1 MSQHRQHSEYRAA
14 PPPDHARLRPAPLPA
29 EPLPRT
35 ALLDQLMQHL
45 ARGRRLA
52 LLRSPPGY
60 GKTTLMHAC
69 ALQLR
74 QDWLWLRCSS
84 ADNQPAQLHSQLAA
98 LLAVPQPDNPA
109 HLETT
114 LFNQLEARQAPLVL
128 FIDDLH
134 LLRSN
139 PARQLINRLLAVAT
153 PRLQIVAASQGEPQL
168 AITHLHR
175 DQQLLALDTADLA
188 LDSQQIAA
196 LASARHIALDND
208 SLYQLRTSSEGWIS
222 GVLLALSARAR
233 QTNADEDTA
242 RYLNESVL
250 DSLTPRLRHFL
261 EQTSVV
267 SAFSPALAAHLSGDA
282 QSERT
287 LAQLRRD
294 GLFIEDNPDALLPL
308 RYHPALRNACQQR
321 LQQRAP
327 ARLRQLHLRGADWLL
342 QHGCYGEAVYQL
354 GRGGDYNRL
363 LAEVEQHSFDLL
375 REGKVDSIVDFL
387 MDLPNRDTDHLTL
400 AITEASTVIA
410 TNDIERARLCLAR
423 LQRLVRDLPPP
434 IPRPERVFQSM
445 AFVRSR
451 LAVLAGNY
459 QHGLRL
465 TGDSLRRWPQQTAA
479 SAVLL
484 YNRASCLHALG
495 ELHAARR
502 VAEDALSQ
510 LSQFAFRGYTHN
522 LQLLLAQIDLS
533 QGNSAGAAQ
542 RLGALTERPDSR
554 SNTFYELFLNIG
566 QAQVLQ
572 QQGAFEAARQQL
584 AQAEATALEVSHSA
598 ALPWVLHY
606 QACLHDAWDQSTAA
620 ARLWDEALRLSRQ
633 FRLCG
638 LYRLAAAWR
647 VRLAARQ
654 QDEAAIQQWLKEWR
668 WCQQQG
674 ESNAHREELL
684 AYAWVLQHQGRHDEA
699 RQRADD
705 LLNQARQQ
713 DNRWLALQAH
723 LLNARLARD
732 TGHRDSLINQLES
745 ALQLSL
751 QQGFA
756 QLLQH
761 EGRSLSDALRPL
773 LSARFRQQQGL
784 APLPAE
790 NPLLHPLQ
798 QLLADSQTQHLLV
811 EPLTRREQQV
821 LQRIARAQNN
831 QQLADALSVSTS
843 TIKTHINNLF
853 RKLGANERQQAIQ
866 IARSLK
872 ILP

>member
-14 PPPDHARLRPAPLPA
+14 PPPEQARLRPPPLPA
-29 EPLPRT
+29 APLPRT
-35 ALLDQLMQHL
+35 ELLDRLTQHL
-45 ARGRRLA
+45 SQGRRLA
-52 LLRSPPGY
+52 LLCSPPGY
-60 GKTTLMHAC
+60 GKTTLMHSC
-69 ALQLR
+69 ALQLQ

-84 ADNQPAQLHSQLAA
+84 ADNQPEQLHSQLAA
-98 LLAVPQPDNPA
+98 LLGVSLPADPA
-109 HLETT
+109 HLETL
-114 LFNQLEARQAPLVL
+114 LFNQLESRQTPLVL
-128 FIDDLH
+128 FLDDLH

-139 PARQLINRLLAVAT
+139 PARQLINRLLTIAT
-153 PRLQIVAASQGEPQL
+153 PRLQIVAACQGEPQL
-168 AITHLHR
+168 AITQLHR
-175 DQQLLALDTADLA
+175 DQQLLALDTSDLT

-208 SLYQLRTSSEGWIS
+208 SLYQLRTSTEGWIS
-222 GVLLALSARAR
+222 GVLLALAARTNHA
-233 QTNADEDTA
+233 NADDYCA
-242 RYLNESVL
+242 RYLHESVL
-250 DSLTPRLRHFL
+250 DSLTPRLRYFV

-282 QSERT
+282 QSEHT

-294 GLFIEDNPDALLPL
+294 GLFIEHNPDPLLPL
-308 RYHPALRNACQQR
+308 RYHPALRNACQQQ
-321 LQQRAP
+321 LLQRAP
-327 ARLRQLHLRGADWLL
+327 ARLRQLHLRAADWLL

-423 LQRLVRDLPPP
+423 LQRLVRELPSQ

-459 QHGLRL
+459 RHGLRL

-495 ELHAARR
+495 ELQAARQ
-502 VAEDALSQ
+502 VAQDALTQ

-533 QGNSAGAAQ
+533 QGDSPSAAR
-542 RLGALTERPDSR
+542 RLGALTERADNR

-606 QACLHDAWDQSTAA
+606 QACLHDAWDQSATA
-620 ARLWDEALRLSRQ
+620 ARLWDEALRLTRQ

-638 LYRLAAAWR
+638 LYRQAAAWR
-647 VRLAARQ
+647 VRLAVRQ
-654 QDEAAIQQWLKEWR
+654 QDEAVIQQWLSEWR

-684 AYAWVLQHQGRHDEA
+684 AYAWVLQQQGRHAEA
-699 RQRADD
+699 DQRAQD
-705 LLNQARQQ
+705 LLSQAQQ
-713 DNRWLALQAH
+713 QGNHWLALQSH
-723 LLNARLARD
+723 LLSARLARD
-732 TGHRDSLINQLES
+732 LGHQDSLLNHLEA

-751 QQGFA
+751 QHGFA

-761 EGRSLSDALRPL
+761 EGRSLSEALRPL

-784 APLPAE
+784 APLPAD

-798 QLLADSQTQHLLV
+798 QLLADRQTQHLLI

-821 LQRIARAQNN
+821 LQRIARGQTN
-831 QQLADALSVSTS
+831 QQLAEAFSVSTS

-853 RKLGANERQQAIQ
+853 RKLGASERQQAIQ
-866 IARSLK
+866 IARNLK
-872 ILP
+872 LLS

>member
-1 MSQHRQHSEYRAA
+1 MSQHRQHSEYRDA
-14 PPPDHARLRPAPLPA
+14 PPPDHARLRPPPLPA
-29 EPLPRT
+29 APLART
-35 ALLDQLMQHL
+35 ALLDTLMQHL
-45 ARGRRLA
+45 AQGRRLA

-69 ALQLR
+69 ALRLQ

-98 LLAVPQPDNPA
+98 LLAVPPPDNPA
-109 HLETT
+109 YLETA
-114 LFNQLEARQAPLVL
+114 LFNQLEARQAPLML

-134 LLRSN
+134 LLRST
-139 PARQLINRLLAVAT
+139 PARQLINRLLALAT
-153 PRLQIVAASQGEPQL
+153 PRLQIIAACQGEPQL
-168 AITHLHR
+168 AITQLHR
-175 DQQLLALDTADLA
+175 DQQLLELDTADLS

-208 SLYQLRTSSEGWIS
+208 SLYQLRTSTEGWIS
-222 GVLLALSARAR
+222 GVLLALSASAR
-233 QTNADEDTA
+233 QANADDDTA

-250 DSLTPRLRHFL
+250 NGLTPRLRHFL
-261 EQTSVV
+261 QQTSIV
-267 SAFSPALAAHLSGDA
+267 SAFSPALAAHLTGDA
-282 QSERT
+282 QSSRT
-287 LAQLRRD
+287 LALLRRD
-294 GLFIEDNPDALLPL
+294 GLFVEDNPDPLLPL

-327 ARLRQLHLRGADWLL
+327 ERQRQLHLRAADWLL

-423 LQRLVRDLPPP
+423 LQRLVRELPPP

-459 QHGLRL
+459 HHGLRL

-495 ELHAARR
+495 ELQAARQ
-502 VAEDALSQ
+502 VAQDALTQ

-533 QGNSAGAAQ
+533 QGDSPSAAR
-542 RLGALTERPDSR
+542 RLGALTERADNR

-584 AQAEATALEVSHSA
+584 AQAEATALDVSHSA

-606 QACLHDAWDQSTAA
+606 QACLHDAWGQSATA
-620 ARLWDEALRLSRQ
+620 ARLWDEALRLTRQ

-638 LYRLAAAWR
+638 LYRQAAAWR
-647 VRLAARQ
+647 VRLAVRQ
-654 QDEAAIQQWLKEWR
+654 QDEPVIQQWLNEWR

-684 AYAWVLQHQGRHDEA
+684 AYAWVLQHQGRHAEA
-699 RQRADD
+699 RQRAAE
-705 LLNQARQQ
+705 LLNQAQQQ
-713 DNRWLALQAH
+713 DNHWLALQAH
-723 LLNARLARD
+723 LLLAHLARD
-732 TGHRDSLINQLES
+732 SGRQNTLINHMEA

-751 QQGFA
+751 EHGFA

-761 EGRSLSDALRPL
+761 EGRNLGDALRPL
-773 LSARFRQQQGL
+773 LSSHFRRQQGIV
-784 APLPAE
+784 PLPVD

-798 QLLADSQTQHLLV
+798 QLLADNQTQHLLI

-821 LQRIARAQNN
+821 LQHIARGNNN
-831 QQLADALSVSTS
+831 QQLAEAFSVSTS

-872 ILP
+872 LLP